1 MKTIKKL
8 GKCGYLGDPVLN
20 EKGDQVT
27 ACGAGG
33 VFQCNYLD
41 AKVTTSRCK
50 KYFSCK
56 GSPGDDPLSICEHHT
71 EIPEIIDI
79 GIPDEKEKKEKKHYS
94 TIGDFNAIDFFDAV
108 YIISR
113 LLRPDR
119 WKRCSSQF
127 DSKDWIFKKPIRV
140 EAIDGN
146 SIEIPRTWN
155 ASVGAYGCLKSHIK
169 VCDLAIESGYKKI
182 LVLEDDFILTR
193 QFQSKFYNFLS
204 NVPDDWQALWLGG
217 KDKRK
222 WDVNDHVDRLL
233 HAVLAH
239 AYALRGDMINIF
251 RDYLSKDSI
260 SRDWDTHFCN
270 VMPKYNIY
278 APKEWIVFQ
287 GGSSSD
293 NVNFYPE
300 QSEWKVELEKDLL
313 L

>member
-8 GKCGYLGDPVLN
+8 GKCKHLGDPILN

-41 AKVTTSRCK
+41 DKVTTSRCK

-79 GIPDEKEKKEKKHYS
+79 GLPDENVKKEKEKKYL
-94 TIGDFNAIDFFDAV
+94 TIGDFNPIDAFDAV

-119 WKRCSSQF
+119 WKRCVATF
-127 DSKDWIFKKPIRV
+127 EGNDWIFKKPIRV

-146 SIEIPRTWN
+146 SIEIPKTWN
-155 ASVGAYGCLKSHIK
+155 ASVGAYGCLRSHIK
-169 VCDLAIESGYKKI
+169 VYDLAIESGYKKI
-182 LVLEDDFILTR
+182 LVFEDDFILTR
-193 QFQSKFYNFLS
+193 QFQSKFYDFFS

-239 AYALRGDMINIF
+239 AYALRGDMINFF
-251 RDYLSKDSI
+251 RDYLGRDSI

-270 VMPKYNIY
+270 VMPRYKIY
-278 APKEWIVFQ
+278 APKKWVVFQ
-287 GGSSSD
+287 GGFKSD
-293 NVNFYPE
+293 NGYSPDF
-300 QSEWKVELEKDLL
+300 WKIDLDRRL
-313 L
+313 TL